1 MWTGLVLL
9 SHSIFFFY
17 LILGVRSWNFFLD
30 FWNMS
35 VRLVLMNPIDNTEK
49 RSVILLEMVFLSR
62 RIFSRISGARNRSK
76 QIRKFYNYDL
86 YLIFRSRNQT
96 GTKWKDKKEFE
107 GGNEK
112 VWFLSNSLAIFLFWA
127 NCTLFLLLHHSI
139 YFDWFLES
147 VIIQWFLLRESLHL
161 T

>member
-1 MWTGLVLL
+1 
-9 SHSIFFFY
+9 
-17 LILGVRSWNFFLD
+17 
-30 FWNMS
+30 MS

-112 VWFLSNSLAIFLFWA
+112 V
-127 NCTLFLLLHHSI
+127 
-139 YFDWFLES
+139 
-147 VIIQWFLLRESLHL
+147 
-161 T
+161 